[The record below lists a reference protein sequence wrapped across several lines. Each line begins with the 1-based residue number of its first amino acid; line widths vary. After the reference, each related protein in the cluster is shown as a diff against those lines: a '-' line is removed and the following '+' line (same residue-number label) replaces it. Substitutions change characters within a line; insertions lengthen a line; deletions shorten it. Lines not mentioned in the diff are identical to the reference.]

1 MTKVKHIDEVVK
13 LLAEARSLIEDMGW
27 SRQRYVERDSSGAP
41 IAFNIMGALQ
51 YATVAGN
58 YERSVYLTAK
68 DALQKACLP
77 LSMNSFNRLA
87 HTSTAILGRYEAAMA
102 QFLEPKHE
110 CKVIPF
116 PTRNKERV

>member
-1 MTKVKHIDEVVK
+1 MDKKQTNEVLK
-13 LLAEARSLIEDMGW
+13 LLSEARSLIEEMGW
-27 SRQRYVERDSSGAP
+27 SRQRYVERDRSGAP

-58 YERSVYLTAK
+58 YERSVYLAAK
-68 DALQKACLP
+68 DALQKACMP

-87 HTSTAILGRYEAAMA
+87 HTSTAILARYEAAMA
-102 QFLEPKHE
+102 QFLPPTE

-116 PTRNKERV
+116 PLSRRK